1 MTKQTHR
8 DQGHLRICVIL
19 ACGGWPFW
27 WVHTVQGAPEHLT
40 ESFSGREGER
50 ERACHSGFPCQVLF
64 APVTP

>member
-1 MTKQTHR
+1 MTKRTHR

-27 WVHTVQGAPEHLT
+27 WVHTVQGAPEQRT

-50 ERACHSGFPCQVLF
+50 ELATVDFHAGFCLPH
-64 APVTP
+64 